1 MKVYSYKITDEAESD
16 AKEIFDWYENKSQ
29 GLGNRFLSH
38 LENSFIKIAFNPFA
52 FANTGYLD
60 FRRFVLDIFPYKI
73 FYLLKE
79 DVIIISAIIHKSRS
93 LRYWRKK
100 LKKRK

>member
-38 LENSFIKIAFNPFA
+38 LENSFIKIAFNP
-52 FANTGYLD
+52 
-60 FRRFVLDIFPYKI
+60 
-73 FYLLKE
+73 LLLQ
-79 DVIIISAIIHKSRS
+79 IQGI
-93 LRYWRKK
+93 
-100 LKKRK
+100 